1 MDEVKKK
8 IEEISENMNT
18 IDINDE
24 TYILAKLSELSKDL
38 SQIQYYINDL
48 KASITSERSL
58 LKRKDNQVT

>member
-1 MDEVKKK
+1 
-8 IEEISENMNT
+8 MNT

-48 KASITSERSL
+48 KASIISERLL
-58 LKRKDNQVT
+58 LKRKDNEVT

>member
-18 IDINDE
+18 IDKNDE
-24 TYILAKLSELSKDL
+24 TYILAKLSQLSKDL

-48 KASITSERSL
+48 KASNKISGSQI
-58 LKRKDNQVT
+58 KV